1 MVYEKFMKAAR
12 RHSIPVNRVDD
23 PERAVEEVHRYV
35 DVVRGSQVNMGLHVF
50 GEPCRD
56 LRRLSEYVVTAM
68 SYDTHRYPSIKRVL
82 AEVLG

>member
-1 MVYEKFMKAAR
+1 
-12 RHSIPVNRVDD
+12 
-23 PERAVEEVHRYV
+23 
-35 DVVRGSQVNMGLHVF
+35 MGLHVF

-56 LRRLSEYVVTAM
+56 LRRLSECVVTAM